1 MSQDEKKV
9 IIPESEIVAYRQKIR
24 RPKWEYWIVAVIVVL
39 AAGYISFAVHAEVNH
54 IRAAFTRQQLLEL
67 RSAMIMYYV
76 NERSFPPNLATLVKT
91 PSKDA
96 KTGNLIYLL
105 ENLKLDDE
113 GRPIDPMGHLY
124 LYDNSSGK
132 VSSVSPCCKNW

>member
-9 IIPESEIVAYRQKIR
+9 IIPESEIVAYRQKIH
-24 RPKWEYWIVAVIVVL
+24 RPKWEYWIVAVIVTL
-39 AAGYISFAVHAEVNH
+39 AVGYVSFAVYAEINRV
-54 IRAAFTRQQLLEL
+54 RAAFTRQQLLEL

-76 NERSFPPNLATLVKT
+76 NERRLPPNLAALVRT

-96 KTGNLIYLL
+96 RTGNLIYLL

-132 VSSVSPCCKNW
+132 ISSVSPCCKNW